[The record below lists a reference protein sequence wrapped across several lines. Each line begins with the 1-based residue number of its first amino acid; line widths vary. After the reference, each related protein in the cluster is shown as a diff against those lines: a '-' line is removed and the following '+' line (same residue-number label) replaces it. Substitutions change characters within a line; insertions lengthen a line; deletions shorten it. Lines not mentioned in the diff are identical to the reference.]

1 MENAKKDDTQ
11 GKTTGRNDF
20 ILDCHIY
27 RYIYIYLAITDAYTD
42 AHTDT
47 DNLGKSDETFNA

>member
-11 GKTTGRNDF
+11 GMTTGRNDF

-27 RYIYIYLAITDAYTD
+27 RYIYIFSYYRRI
-42 AHTDT
+42 H
-47 DNLGKSDETFNA
+47 